1 MKRSWLF
8 GLVITLGLGAAVI
21 SSGCFD
27 APPLS
32 TTTTTTRE
40 TTTTGPAVEAPPPA
54 VTQQSTTTTYGAP
67 DGSVT
72 RERTTYSTP

>member
-1 MKRSWLF
+1 MKRLWLF
-8 GLVITLGLGAAVI
+8 GLVVTLGLSAAFV

-27 APPLS
+27 EQPLA

-40 TTTTGPAVEAPPPA
+40 TTTTGPALEAPAPG
-54 VTQQSTTTTYGAP
+54 VTRQTTTTYGSP

-72 RERTTYSTP
+72 REKTTTYTNP